1 MLGMLE
7 RVALKGKPSKES
19 QMSREKGSKMLL
31 RRPPPKIL
39 GISDIFYVCCRIDLL
54 RIPRTSSMQASN
66 NFLMI
71 KLMERTCY
79 ILGVT
84 ESCGTFPTFLRY
96 FLFGLWR
103 GTRCFCN
110 LLLPSII
117 YLAFFHPYWALFHN
131 SRPISKFPYR
141 PDQNGTIRLLTPK
154 GI

>member
-7 RVALKGKPSKES
+7 RVVPKGKPSKGS
-19 QMSREKGSKMLL
+19 QMLL
-31 RRPPPKIL
+31 RRPPPRTL
-39 GISDIFYVCCRIDLL
+39 GISDIFYVRCRIDLL

-84 ESCGTFPTFLRY
+84 KSYGTFPTFPRY

-103 GTRCFCN
+103 GMRCFCN
-110 LLLPSII
+110 LLPPSII

-131 SRPISKFPYR
+131 SRSISKFPY
-141 PDQNGTIRLLTPK
+141 PLIKMGLL
-154 GI
+154 GF